1 MEMDCLSCGNCKEE
15 QSTYFCLAKNE
26 VVINQNQKPVEKKRT
41 GWKKGSSNY
50 ESHRR
55 QFKKEVEV

>member
-1 MEMDCLSCGNCKEE
+1 MNCLGCGNCHED
-15 QSTYFCLAKNE
+15 QPTYFCLAKDE
-26 VVINQNQKPVEKKRT
+26 VVINKKIKPVEKTRT

-55 QFKKEVEV
+55 QQRKDVDV